1 MAESSDKL
9 VEAHKLFY
17 DQGFKIRNEVAG
29 PEYVRQSLQNN
40 SSEFA
45 RPMQDLATEVGWGMI
60 WARPGLDVGAPC
72 GQLAK

>member
-1 MAESSDKL
+1 MAASSDKL
-9 VEAHKLFY
+9 AEAHKLFY

-29 PEYVRQSLQNN
+29 PEHVQRSLQNN

-60 WARPGLDVGAPC
+60 WARPGLDVGALC
-72 GQLAK
+72 D